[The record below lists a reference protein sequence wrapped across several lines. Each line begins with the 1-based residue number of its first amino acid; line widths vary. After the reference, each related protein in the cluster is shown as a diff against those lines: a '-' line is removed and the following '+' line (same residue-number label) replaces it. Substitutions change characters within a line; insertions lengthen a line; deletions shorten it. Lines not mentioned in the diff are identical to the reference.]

1 MTIVRKAAVADMFYP
16 ADPAELDQ
24 QLDDFLDKAGDNHE
38 PALALIVP
46 HAGYIYSG
54 PVAASAYTHLT
65 SLRGKIRKVVLLGP
79 SHRVGFRGIAASGA
93 DCFVTPLGEIPLDHD
108 AIKKI
113 LDMPQVHQ
121 LDQAHTNEHCLEV
134 QLPFLQKVL
143 GDFSLIP
150 LVVGDADAG
159 EVAEVIESLW
169 QDEQT
174 LVVVSTDL
182 SHYHD
187 YHTAQQL
194 DRNTCTA
201 IESLEPEAIGYDQ
214 ACGRNP
220 LIGLLTVAKQRHLH
234 VHTLDLRN
242 SGDTAGPSDS
252 VVGYGAWMLTH

>member
-1 MTIVRKAAVADMFYP
+1 MFYP
-16 ADPAELDQ
+16 ADPAELEQ
-24 QLDDFLDKAGDNHE
+24 QLDDFLGKAGDDHE

-79 SHRVGFRGIAASGA
+79 SHRVGFRGIAVSGA
-93 DCFVTPLGEIPLDHD
+93 DCFVTPLGEVPLDHE
-108 AIKKI
+108 AMKKV
-113 LDMPQVHQ
+113 LGMPQVHQ
-121 LDQAHTNEHCLEV
+121 LDQAHADEHCLEV

-150 LVVGDADAG
+150 LVVGDADAQ
-159 EVAEVIESLW
+159 EVAEVIDALW
-169 QDEQT
+169 KDEQT

-187 YHTAQQL
+187 YQTAQQL
-194 DRNTCTA
+194 DRDTCTA
-201 IESLEPEAIGYDQ
+201 IESLAPDAVGYEQ

-220 LIGLLTVAKQRHLH
+220 LIGLLTVAKQRNLH

>member
-1 MTIVRKAAVADMFYP
+1 MTTVRKAAVADMFYP
-16 ADPAELDQ
+16 ADPAELGR
-24 QLDDFLDKAGDNHE
+24 QLDGFLDNAGDNHE

-79 SHRVGFRGIAASGA
+79 SHRVGFRGIAVSGA
-93 DCFVTPLGEIPLDHD
+93 DYFVTPLGEIPLDHD
-108 AIKKI
+108 ALKEV
-113 LDMPQVHQ
+113 LGLPQVHL
-121 LDQAHTNEHCLEV
+121 LDQAHADEHCLEV
-134 QLPFLQKVL
+134 QLPFLQKLL

-150 LVVGDADAG
+150 LVVGDTDAH

-169 QDEQT
+169 KDEQT

-194 DRNTCTA
+194 DRATCSA
-201 IESLEPEAIGYDQ
+201 IESLDPDAIGHDQ

-220 LIGLLTVAKQRHLH
+220 LNGLLTVAKQRHLH

-242 SGDTAGPSDS
+242 SGDTAGPRDS

>member
-1 MTIVRKAAVADMFYP
+1 M
-16 ADPAELDQ
+16 
-24 QLDDFLDKAGDNHE
+24 
-38 PALALIVP
+38 
-46 HAGYIYSG
+46 
-54 PVAASAYTHLT
+54 
-65 SLRGKIRKVVLLGP
+65 LLGP
-79 SHRVGFRGIAASGA
+79 SHRVGFRGIAVSSA
-93 DCFVTPLGEIPLDHD
+93 DCFVTPLGEIPLDHE
-108 AIKKI
+108 AMKKI

-121 LDQAHTNEHCLEV
+121 LDQAHADEHCLEV

-150 LVVGDADAG
+150 LVVGDADAH
-159 EVAEVIESLW
+159 EVAEVIDALW
-169 QDEQT
+169 KDEQT

-194 DRNTCTA
+194 DRSTCTA
-201 IESLEPEAIGYDQ
+201 IESLEPDAVGYDQ

-220 LIGLLTVAKQRHLH
+220 LIGLLTVAKQRNLH